1 MGDWQQLPNL
11 TTEMLVQ
18 SKRIK
23 HLLSGDLNKRLVTNP
38 EFNGREK
45 EYLRAQIA
53 RIVHSNTIC
62 PDGLYDKE
70 EEGGGIVPR
79 DDESRE
85 IKSTNDLSTLENW
98 VWIRPAFLNS
108 GNLKANEVDENEDE
122 ENANPNKEVRET
134 TVERLLKVE
143 TDKDN
148 WKITLQ
154 GLSDLHKIDGKDVS

>member
-62 PDGLYDKE
+62 PDGL
-70 EEGGGIVPR
+70 
-79 DDESRE
+79 
-85 IKSTNDLSTLENW
+85 
-98 VWIRPAFLNS
+98 
-108 GNLKANEVDENEDE
+108 
-122 ENANPNKEVRET
+122 
-134 TVERLLKVE
+134 
-143 TDKDN
+143 
-148 WKITLQ
+148 
-154 GLSDLHKIDGKDVS
+154 